1 MAKGDK
7 SGYSQK
13 QKDEAH
19 AIERHLQDAGE
30 SGKASRKKAWEHVDE
45 KDGGRAS
52 GYGRAKHK
60 IQRKDAPKKGG
71 DGTGTGTAGRS
82 SGTVDR

>member
-7 SGYSQK
+7 SGYSAK

-19 AIERHLQDAGE
+19 TIEKQLQDAGE
-30 SGKASRKKAWEHVDE
+30 SGKSARKKAWESVDD

-52 GYGRAKHK
+52 GYGRADHK
-60 IQRKDAPKKGG
+60 FQRKDRPKGGG
-71 DGTGTGTAGRS
+71 DGTAKT
-82 SGTVDR
+82 